1 VCAQVRAFERH
12 GPEVKQLVRDTM
24 RGRGGDGGGGDGG
37 GEGGDGEGGGRR
49 GVEDLVGT
57 GGGEGGAGGGRRGAG
72 GEGAGAVCE
81 GVVVF
86 RADVS
91 SAFGT
96 TMRALVLAI
105 SRGTIVLY
113 LPY

>member
-1 VCAQVRAFERH
+1 V
-12 GPEVKQLVRDTM
+12 
-24 RGRGGDGGGGDGG
+24 
-37 GEGGDGEGGGRR
+37 EG
-49 GVEDLVGT
+49 LVGT
-57 GGGEGGAGGGRRGAG
+57 GGGGLGAGGGRRGAG
-72 GEGAGAVCE
+72 GGDAGAVCE